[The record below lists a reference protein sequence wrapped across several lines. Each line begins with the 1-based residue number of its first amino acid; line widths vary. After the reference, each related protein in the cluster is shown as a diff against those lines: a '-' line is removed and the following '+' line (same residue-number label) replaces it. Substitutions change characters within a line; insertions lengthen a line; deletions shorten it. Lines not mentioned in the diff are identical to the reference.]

1 VKPYRYSLV
10 VRPVVTIDFDEHG
23 NCRDTRI
30 DFDVRP
36 EYVYDNWTE
45 EAFSSAELPLEVRE
59 MLTEHIESL
68 ALIPFFVPEP
78 VGNEPF

>member
-10 VRPVVTIDFDEHG
+10 MRPVVTIDFDEHG
-23 NCRDTRI
+23 NCRDTHI

-36 EYVYDNWTE
+36 EYVYDNLTQLP
-45 EAFSSAELPLEVRE
+45 FSSAELPPDILE

-78 VGNEPF
+78 VGDEPF

>member
-1 VKPYRYSLV
+1 MKPYRYSLV
-10 VRPVVTIDFDEHG
+10 MRPVVNIDFDEHG

-36 EYVYDNWTE
+36 EYVYDNMTHS
-45 EAFSSAELPLEVRE
+45 AFSSAELPPDIRE

-78 VGNEPF
+78 VGDEPF